1 MVEQR
6 YTRVAEI
13 QYDVDDWFIE
23 QIREIQMDYAFD
35 IATQITEQVNELP
48 VRNGWTQ
55 YVAGVS
61 HALEEPFFFRLEY
74 LNQEDELCLFLGV
87 EEVDVDTFL
96 DYIIENQ
103 TLKFNKNEKESP
115 IRKTTDR
122 NSK

>member
-1 MVEQR
+1 MVEQK
-6 YTRVAEI
+6 YTKVSNI
-13 QYDVDDWFIE
+13 QYDIDDWFIE
-23 QIREIQMDYAFD
+23 QIRELPMDYAFD
-35 IATQITEQVNELP
+35 IATQITEQVEELP
-48 VRNGWTQ
+48 KRNGWTQ

-87 EEVDVDTFL
+87 EEVDIDTFL

-103 TLKFNKNEKESP
+103 TLKFNKDEKESR
-115 IRKTTDR
+115 IRKTTDT